1 MHADSYFFR
10 GGRNAAGS
18 PRSPKILRTHGYVNL
33 DDSGGAKCGLIH
45 VDESGAVVTKAT
57 AQVGDII
64 HITNTMGETM
74 KGDEPRRLLGIKFR
88 KGKVKPGKAGPTASM
103 LVRDLEVLP
112 YQFVHVAVDYKEI
125 KAAQDRAQ
133 EAHKF
138 VSSVLS
144 GPGEPGPSAGAG
156 ASTDAPIVAN
166 GVPPIAAKPY
176 APVHVRLV
184 VEGACVRVHLRIR
197 ILRKAITQRRPP
209 PPTPE
214 EKARQL
220 LAEANGVI
228 SQTRGEIQRQS
239 QRERRDFRD
248 TE

>member
-1 MHADSYFFR
+1 M
-10 GGRNAAGS
+10 
-18 PRSPKILRTHGYVNL
+18 NL

-88 KGKVKPGKAGPTASM
+88 KGKVKPGKAGPTANM

-112 YQFVHVAVDYKEI
+112 YQFVHVAVDYKEM

-133 EAHKF
+133 EAQEF
-138 VSSVLS
+138 ASLVLS

-156 ASTDAPIVAN
+156 ASTGEV
-166 GVPPIAAKPY
+166 
-176 APVHVRLV
+176 L
-184 VEGACVRVHLRIR
+184 
-197 ILRKAITQRRPP
+197 
-209 PPTPE
+209 

-220 LAEANGVI
+220 LAEANRVI

-239 QRERRDFRD
+239 QRERGFRD